1 MPFVETDR
9 MERRI
14 QMLADYDTGAFS
26 VVELCRRYGVSRDT
40 FYAWKARRAEGTAD
54 WFADRSHAT
63 RTCPHRVAGPQAE
76 AIVALRRR
84 FPHFGPKKL
93 RAWLRRHEPCADWP
107 AASTIGDLLSR
118 EGLVAARPKRR
129 AVARRRP
136 HLQPRRG
143 RQRGM
148 VLRLQGLVPHA
159 DGRRCD
165 PLTITDSWSR
175 YLIEVRIARPRPR
188 ASARSSRPSS
198 ARTACPMRSAAKRRP
213 VRLARRGRPQPA
225 RGVVAQARHRTALHP
240 PASPQENGRHER
252 MHRTLKAETSAP
264 PAGDAAG
271 QQARF
276 DAFRRH
282 YNEER
287 PHEALGQLPPRSRWA
302 PSPRPFPEH
311 PDEPWYD
318 ADHEVRRVRPDGDIK
333 WRGARLFIGEALA
346 GETIGLLEQDNG
358 TWLVRFCDWPLAV
371 IDHSG
376 LLRRFAPLRHRL
388 REAAQQTPSQHCRPS
403 TRSKL
408 STISPVEQAP
418 LGPPARRPG
427 TREQGRPP
435 PA

>member
-1 MPFVETDR
+1 MPFVEADR

-26 VVELCRRYGVSRDT
+26 VAALCRRYSVSRDT
-40 FYAWKARRAEGTAD
+40 FYAWKARRAEGTTD

-63 RTCPHRVAGPQAE
+63 RSCPHRLAGPQAE

-93 RAWLRRHEPCADWP
+93 RAWLRRHDPCGAPCGNWP

-118 EGLVAARPKRR
+118 EGLVAARPKR
-129 AVARRRP
+129 AAA
-136 HLQPRRG
+136 LDGG
-143 RQRGM
+143 RTCSPAATANAEWCCDFKGWFRT
-148 VLRLQGLVPHA
+148 A

-175 YLIEVRIARPRPR
+175 YLIEVRICAP
-188 ASARSSRPSS
+188 
-198 ARTACPMRSAAKRRP
+198 TTDGIRP
-213 VRLARRGRPQPA
+213 VFEAAFRTYGLPDAIRCDNGVPFGSPGVGGLSRLAVWWLRLGIAPRYIA
-225 RGVVAQARHRTALHP
+225 
-240 PASPQENGRHER
+240 PASPQQNGRHER

-264 PAGDAAG
+264 PAGDLAA

-287 PHEALGQLPPRSRWA
+287 PHEALGQLPPRSRWE

-318 ADHEVRRVRPDGDIK
+318 ADHQVRRVRPDGDIK
-333 WRGARLFIGEALA
+333 ITFVSGRAIFSTASKIG
-346 GETIGLLEQDNG
+346 
-358 TWLVRFCDWPLAV
+358 
-371 IDHSG
+371 SG
-376 LLRRFAPLRHRL
+376 FSNIP
-388 REAAQQTPSQHCRPS
+388 
-403 TRSKL
+403 
-408 STISPVEQAP
+408 
-418 LGPPARRPG
+418 GPPPN
-427 TREQGRPP
+427 GRSSTVLCRSCV
-435 PA
+435 

>member
-1 MPFVETDR
+1 MPFVEADR

-26 VVELCRRYGVSRDT
+26 VAALCRRYSVSRDT

-63 RTCPHRVAGPQAE
+63 RSCPHRLAGPQAE

-93 RAWLRRHEPCADWP
+93 RAWLRRHDPCGAPCGNWP

-118 EGLVAARPKRR
+118 EGLVAARPKR
-129 AVARRRP
+129 AAA
-136 HLQPRRG
+136 LDGG
-143 RQRGM
+143 RTCSPAATANAEWCCDFKGWFRT
-148 VLRLQGLVPHA
+148 A

-175 YLIEVRIARPRPR
+175 YLIEVRICAP
-188 ASARSSRPSS
+188 
-198 ARTACPMRSAAKRRP
+198 TTDGIRP
-213 VRLARRGRPQPA
+213 VFEAAFRTYGLPDAIRCDNGVPFGSPGVGGLSRLAVWWLRLGIAPRYIA
-225 RGVVAQARHRTALHP
+225 
-240 PASPQENGRHER
+240 PASPQQNGRHER

-264 PAGDAAG
+264 PAGDLAA

-287 PHEALGQLPPRSRWA
+287 PHEALGQLPPRSRWE

-318 ADHEVRRVRPDGDIK
+318 ADHQVRRVRPDGDIK

-346 GETIGLLEQDNG
+346 GETIGLAEQDNG
-358 TWLVRFCDWPLAV
+358 TWLVRFCDWPLAI
-371 IDHSG
+371 IDHRG

-388 REAAQQTPSQHCRPS
+388 REAAQQTPSHP
-403 TRSKL
+403 TKV
-408 STISPVEQAP
+408 STISPVQTVDHQ
-418 LGPPARRPG
+418 PG
-427 TREQGRPP
+427 
-435 PA
+435 